1 MSDLPAISGS
11 VLEVSSVPKSVSD
24 ASTVVSLTSSV
35 TAPCSVDS
43 TLSKRAQKG
52 KKNPPGSRNQKRK
65 EAKLRLQ
72 AAADRTQAVADRAI
86 VRVADLSSTLTATN
100 RDLTDAVAARDKA
113 AGKAKEWEHKYHI
126 TKEAADRERFKRTK
140 DRLRHF
146 QRVQNLSG
154 YSATPP
160 SDEEGSPALPDP
172 SSLLPAPYPVDSSW
186 KSP

>member
-1 MSDLPAISGS
+1 M
-11 VLEVSSVPKSVSD
+11 
-24 ASTVVSLTSSV
+24 
-35 TAPCSVDS
+35 
-43 TLSKRAQKG
+43 
-52 KKNPPGSRNQKRK
+52 
-65 EAKLRLQ
+65 Q
-72 AAADRTQAVADRAI
+72 AAADCAQAVADRAI

-172 SSLLPAPYPVDSSW
+172 SSLLPAPYPIDSSL